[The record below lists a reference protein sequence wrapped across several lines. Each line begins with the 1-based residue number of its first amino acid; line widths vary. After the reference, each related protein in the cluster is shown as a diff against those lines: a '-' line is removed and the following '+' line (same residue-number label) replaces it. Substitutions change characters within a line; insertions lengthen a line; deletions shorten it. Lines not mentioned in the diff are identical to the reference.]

1 MGTPAVARQK
11 PLGADVL
18 HYGIPAALGGLLHLL
33 DKDCG
38 PRVLLLHGNQVGRT
52 QFATRQV
59 RLNLAVGGKTVERKL
74 SLTSHP
80 WAQSSGRRGGA
91 SCLTALQ
98 PLFFFFF
105 F

>member
-59 RLNLAVGGKTVERKL
+59 HLNLAVGGKTVERKL

-91 SCLTALQ
+91 LLHYSHS
-98 PLFFFFF
+98 FFFF
-105 F
+105 